1 MRGLPYSAKDS
12 DIVRFFAP
20 QVPVRIDL
28 ELDGY
33 DRPSGDGMV
42 TFGTL
47 QDAELAMG
55 KNKNNIG
62 TVCVCGWVGWV

>member
-12 DIVRFFAP
+12 DIIRFFAP

-62 TVCVCGWVGWV
+62 TVCVWV